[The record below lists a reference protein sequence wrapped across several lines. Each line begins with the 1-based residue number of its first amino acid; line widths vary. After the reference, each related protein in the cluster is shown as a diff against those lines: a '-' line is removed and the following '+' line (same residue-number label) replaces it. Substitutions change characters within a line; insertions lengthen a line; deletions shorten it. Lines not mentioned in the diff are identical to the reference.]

1 MVGGSPVFR
10 LFVAVNRPN
19 NRAVI
24 LLGFLALK
32 PQFHPSLACARVFV
46 AKHNA
51 ILRRHTVSKCWC
63 AAMCA

>member
-1 MVGGSPVFR
+1 MFR

-19 NRAVI
+19 NHAVI

-32 PQFHPSLACARVFV
+32 PHFPVSLACARVVVAKPEFSVVVV

-51 ILRRHTVSKCWC
+51 ILRFALKT
-63 AAMCA
+63 